1 MLKKN
6 NLFLGIALGL
16 IFPAVSW
23 LLFGYLYKGV
33 VIMHK
38 PAIPYLAAIAL
49 NLAIMKFVGQQRNKT
64 SQGIMLSTF
73 LFMIVIFL
81 LVLKF

>member
-1 MLKKN
+1 MLKNN
-6 NLFLGIALGL
+6 NLYLGIALGL
-16 IFPAVSW
+16 IFPAISW

-38 PAIPYLAAIAL
+38 PAIPYLVAIAL
-49 NLAIMKFVGQQRNKT
+49 NLAIMKFIGQQRNKT
-64 SQGIMLSTF
+64 AQGIMLSTF
-73 LFMIVIFL
+73 LFMIIIFL

>member
-6 NLFLGIALGL
+6 NLFLGVVLGMV
-16 IFPAVSW
+16 FPALSW

-38 PAIPYLAAIAL
+38 PAVPYLVAIAL
-49 NLAIMKFVGQQRNKT
+49 NLAIMKFIGQQQNKT
-64 SQGIMLSTF
+64 AQGIMLSTF
-73 LFMIVIFL
+73 AFMILMFL
-81 LVLKF
+81 FVLKF

>member
-6 NLFLGIALGL
+6 NLYLGIALGL
-16 IFPAVSW
+16 IFPAISW

-49 NLAIMKFVGQQRNKT
+49 NLAIMKFIGQQRNKT
-64 SQGIMLSTF
+64 AQGIMLSTF
-73 LFMIVIFL
+73 AFMIVIFL